1 MFFLRWIGWAG
12 FIWGIYS
19 IGDSIKRD
27 YYERARLQAENLW
40 LYKHCL
46 ENAQLKAHT
55 DACDRVTLLFVESP
69 LEGALLHPAIRFL
82 KQMWEYLEEW
92 HSMATDFVNG
102 HRYMFIGIWLILF
115 LILPRLC
122 IFAFNHNTLLKSF
135 LDLKQERREARL
147 RAAALISTVEQPHL
161 LRQRRRC
168 IV

>member
-1 MFFLRWIGWAG
+1 MFLLRFIGWLG
-12 FIWGIYS
+12 LLLGIYS

-27 YYERARLQAENLW
+27 YYERAKLQTENLW

-55 DACDRVTLLFVESP
+55 DACDRVNLLFIESP
-69 LEGALLHPAIRFL
+69 LEGAILHPTIRFL
-82 KQMWEYLEEW
+82 KQIWENLEEL
-92 HSMATDFVNG
+92 HSIATEYVNENRFMFV
-102 HRYMFIGIWLILF
+102 GIWLIMF

-122 IFAFNHNTLLKSF
+122 IFAFNHNTHLKSF

-147 RAAALISTVEQPHL
+147 RAAAMISAIEQPL
-161 LRQRRRC
+161 PLRQRRQC